1 VKRTRRLVLVALL
14 GAAALTPLVRAQ
26 QAAPAAPPEDPL
38 LAGFRRSTVASV
50 SDAVDQVVG
59 KRGFLTHEIRPM
71 VTGTTGTI
79 VGRART
85 ALVKPAPPEKA
96 TPPLAVKHSVE
107 MIDSGGPGE
116 VGVIVME
123 DGLDVAA
130 MGGLMG
136 TAAKAR
142 GMEGMVLDGGVRD
155 LAELRAL
162 NLPVYARSVTPATA
176 VGRYASVARD
186 VPVEC
191 GGVTI
196 KPGDIVVAGEDGVV
210 VVPQEKA
217 AEVLKRSQEIDERE
231 TKMVPFIKQ
240 QRSLSKVI
248 ELFNR
253 I

>member
-1 VKRTRRLVLVALL
+1 
-14 GAAALTPLVRAQ
+14 
-26 QAAPAAPPEDPL
+26 
-38 LAGFRRSTVASV
+38 
-50 SDAVDQVVG
+50 
-59 KRGFLTHEIRPM
+59 
-71 VTGTTGTI
+71 
-79 VGRART
+79 
-85 ALVKPAPPEKA
+85 
-96 TPPLAVKHSVE
+96 
-107 MIDSGGPGE
+107 
-116 VGVIVME
+116 
-123 DGLDVAA
+123 

-176 VGRYASVARD
+176 VGRFASVARD

-196 KPGDIVVAGEDGVV
+196 RPGDIVVAGEDGVV

-217 AEVLKRSQEIDERE
+217 ADVLKRSQEIDERE

-240 QRSLSKVI
+240 QRSLQKVI